1 MKARVDFL
9 VNNGQVE
16 LLRSNGCHEVLV
28 KKAEKAVKKLV
39 EREGINSAVIYVEP
53 SFGPCQYVLNAS
65 EGRSWFV
72 YVVEKN

>member
-1 MKARVDFL
+1 MKPRVDFL
-9 VNNGQVE
+9 VTEGKIQ
-16 LLRSNGCHEVLV
+16 LLRSNGCHDEALI

-39 EREGINSAVIYVEP
+39 DREGIASAVLYVEP

-72 YVVEKN
+72 YVIEK